1 LAYEV
6 FLNTHS
12 SLVSNFKAQCW
23 FRIRESILPTSK
35 DQIPSEVRKSVD
47 LWDFIVMD
55 AQSLMIVN
63 KEVALINRFD
73 ATISESVVFKN
84 QAFIRFAAAL
94 DVSNLL
100 ENC

>member
-1 LAYEV
+1 
-6 FLNTHS
+6 
-12 SLVSNFKAQCW
+12 
-23 FRIRESILPTSK
+23 
-35 DQIPSEVRKSVD
+35 
-47 LWDFIVMD
+47 MD